1 MNTTALGIQFLS
13 RSARAI
19 AFLRCISVS
28 LALNAGM
35 PAAGPPAA
43 GAQSNAVA
51 TMPNSETRTNA
62 MPNAPQPA
70 TNGLNAVPITNAAA
84 TATNLSQTDTTNS
97 SFVLDDKHKLAIG
110 DRLSFR
116 IVEDEDWT
124 NLSLFVTDSG
134 DIDVPYIGR
143 VPAEGKTCKDLGAEI
158 KTALEKDFYY
168 HATVSLAVDVMSKS
182 RGRVYL
188 VGAVRMSGP
197 VEIPSD
203 ETLTL
208 SKAILRAGGFTDY
221 ADRRHVKVTRIDAT
235 SNATN
240 KATAAKDDISKDNVA
255 RDATSSNSVTA
266 DAANRNVIA
275 KGAPGKDAAA
285 KDAAG
290 KEDKKTFIVDVGE
303 IFDKG
308 KVEMDLVLEPGDL
321 IYTPDRLIRF

>member
-1 MNTTALGIQFLS
+1 MKSIHAISRLLKKLLCSKACWTVLPGLVLLFLAS
-13 RSARAI
+13 GAAAQTNSN
-19 AFLRCISVS
+19 SPG
-28 LALNAGM
+28 NAAV
-35 PAAGPPAA
+35 PAPAVPS
-43 GAQSNAVA
+43 AQSNGVPPASPTVENA
-51 TMPNSETRTNA
+51 NSLA
-62 MPNAPQPA
+62 Q
-70 TNGLNAVPITNAAA
+70 G
-84 TATNLSQTDTTNS
+84 TNS
-97 SFVLDDKHKLAIG
+97 SHTDATNRAIVLDDKHKLAIG

-134 DIDVPYIGR
+134 DIDLPYIGR

-188 VGAVRMSGP
+188 VGAVRMPGP

-208 SKAILRAGGFTDY
+208 SKAILRAGGFTDF
-221 ADRRHVKVTRIDAT
+221 ADRHHVKVTRVAATTNDA
-235 SNATN
+235 
-240 KATAAKDDISKDNVA
+240 AAKDDTGKDNVA
-255 RDATSSNSVTA
+255 KEATTTNSVTR
-266 DAANRNVIA
+266 DAPNKTAIA
-275 KGAPGKDAAA
+275 KGAPGKDAAP
-285 KDAAG
+285 KDATG
-290 KEDKKTFIVDVGE
+290 KDDKKTFIVDVGE

-308 KVEMDLVLEPGDL
+308 KVETDLVLEPGDL